1 MTLRGVF
8 LDVRPF
14 LSRLIIGMITV
25 LRWSGKKLS
34 LSDQYFAVDSK
45 IAYTYGFYE
54 LSGLEDELKGLN
66 EKLELM
72 LKRLDYL
79 EALMTQNQEYPELSH
94 VMSSLRVG
102 TSLYSEPLKLIQR
115 LVSVQRRL
123 KRSEEPRDEISR
135 IILNVLAIKGPQ
147 NVSSLTREV
156 QLERGTG
163 SRVTVRKKL
172 LELIDEG
179 LIEKGE
185 GPDYNLV
192 E

>member
-1 MTLRGVF
+1 M
-8 LDVRPF
+8 
-14 LSRLIIGMITV
+14 
-25 LRWSGKKLS
+25 
-34 LSDQYFAVDSK
+34 
-45 IAYTYGFYE
+45 
-54 LSGLEDELKGLN
+54 SGLEDELKGLN

-79 EALMTQNQEYPELSH
+79 EAVMTQNQEYPELSH

-123 KRSEEPRDEISR
+123 KRSEEPRDQISR

-147 NVSSLTREV
+147 NVSGLTREV
-156 QLERGTG
+156 QLDRGTG
-163 SRVTVRKKL
+163 SRVTIRKKL

-179 LIEKGE
+179 LVQKGE
-185 GPDYNLV
+185 GLDYELV

>member
-1 MTLRGVF
+1 M
-8 LDVRPF
+8 
-14 LSRLIIGMITV
+14 
-25 LRWSGKKLS
+25 
-34 LSDQYFAVDSK
+34 
-45 IAYTYGFYE
+45 
-54 LSGLEDELKGLN
+54 SGLEDELKGLN

-72 LKRLDYL
+72 LNRLDYL
-79 EALMTQNQEYPELSH
+79 EAVMTQNQEYPELSH

-147 NVSSLTREV
+147 NVSGLTREV

-179 LIEKGE
+179 LVQKGE
-185 GPDYNLV
+185 GLDYELRV
-192 E
+192 DWVGLD

>member
-1 MTLRGVF
+1 M
-8 LDVRPF
+8 
-14 LSRLIIGMITV
+14 
-25 LRWSGKKLS
+25 
-34 LSDQYFAVDSK
+34 
-45 IAYTYGFYE
+45 
-54 LSGLEDELKGLN
+54 SGLEDELKGLN

-72 LKRLDYL
+72 LNRLDYL
-79 EALMTQNQEYPELSH
+79 EAVMTQNQEYPELSH

-123 KRSEEPRDEISR
+123 KRSQEPRDEISR

-147 NVSSLTREV
+147 NVSGLTREV

-179 LIEKGE
+179 LVQKGE
-185 GPDYNLV
+185 GLDYELLQ
-192 E
+192 

>member
-1 MTLRGVF
+1 M
-8 LDVRPF
+8 
-14 LSRLIIGMITV
+14 
-25 LRWSGKKLS
+25 
-34 LSDQYFAVDSK
+34 
-45 IAYTYGFYE
+45 
-54 LSGLEDELKGLN
+54 SGLEDELKGLN
-66 EKLELM
+66 EKLKLM

-79 EALMTQNQEYPELSH
+79 EAVMTQNQEYPELSH

-147 NVSSLTREV
+147 NVSGLTREV
-156 QLERGTG
+156 QLDRGTG
-163 SRVTVRKKL
+163 SRVTIRKKL

-179 LIEKGE
+179 LVQKGE
-185 GPDYNLV
+185 GLDYELV

>member
-1 MTLRGVF
+1 M
-8 LDVRPF
+8 
-14 LSRLIIGMITV
+14 
-25 LRWSGKKLS
+25 
-34 LSDQYFAVDSK
+34 
-45 IAYTYGFYE
+45 
-54 LSGLEDELKGLN
+54 SGLEDELKGLN
-66 EKLELM
+66 KKLELM

-147 NVSSLTREV
+147 NVSGLTREV

-163 SRVTVRKKL
+163 SRVTIRKKL

>member
-1 MTLRGVF
+1 
-8 LDVRPF
+8 
-14 LSRLIIGMITV
+14 
-25 LRWSGKKLS
+25 
-34 LSDQYFAVDSK
+34 
-45 IAYTYGFYE
+45 

-72 LKRLDYL
+72 LNRLDYL
-79 EALMTQNQEYPELSH
+79 EAVMTQNQEYPELSH

-156 QLERGTG
+156 QSDRGTG

-179 LIEKGE
+179 LVEKEE
-185 GPDYNLV
+185 GLDYKLV

>member
-1 MTLRGVF
+1 M
-8 LDVRPF
+8 
-14 LSRLIIGMITV
+14 
-25 LRWSGKKLS
+25 
-34 LSDQYFAVDSK
+34 
-45 IAYTYGFYE
+45 
-54 LSGLEDELKGLN
+54 SGLEDELKGLN

-79 EALMTQNQEYPELSH
+79 EAVMTQNQEYPELSH

-147 NVSSLTREV
+147 NVSGLTREV
-156 QLERGTG
+156 QLDRGTG
-163 SRVTVRKKL
+163 SRVTIRKKL

-179 LIEKGE
+179 LVQKGE
-185 GPDYNLV
+185 GLDYELV

>member
-1 MTLRGVF
+1 M
-8 LDVRPF
+8 
-14 LSRLIIGMITV
+14 
-25 LRWSGKKLS
+25 
-34 LSDQYFAVDSK
+34 
-45 IAYTYGFYE
+45 
-54 LSGLEDELKGLN
+54 SGLEDELKGLN

-72 LKRLDYL
+72 LNRLDYL
-79 EALMTQNQEYPELSH
+79 EAVMTQNQEYPELSH

-115 LVSVQRRL
+115 LVSMQRRL

-156 QLERGTG
+156 QSDRGTG

-179 LIEKGE
+179 LVEKEE
-185 GPDYNLV
+185 GLDYKLV

>member
-1 MTLRGVF
+1 
-8 LDVRPF
+8 
-14 LSRLIIGMITV
+14 
-25 LRWSGKKLS
+25 
-34 LSDQYFAVDSK
+34 
-45 IAYTYGFYE
+45 

-163 SRVTVRKKL
+163 SRVTIRKKL
-172 LELIDEG
+172 LELIDAG
-179 LIEKGE
+179 IVHKGE
-185 GPDYNLV
+185 GLDYKLV

>member
-1 MTLRGVF
+1 M
-8 LDVRPF
+8 
-14 LSRLIIGMITV
+14 
-25 LRWSGKKLS
+25 
-34 LSDQYFAVDSK
+34 
-45 IAYTYGFYE
+45 
-54 LSGLEDELKGLN
+54 SGLEDELKGLN
-66 EKLELM
+66 EKLDFM

-79 EALMTQNQEYPELSH
+79 EAVMTQNQEYPELSH

-102 TSLYSEPLKLIQR
+102 ASLYSEPLKLIQR
-115 LVSVQRRL
+115 LMSVQRRL

-163 SRVTVRKKL
+163 SRVTIRKKL
-172 LELIDEG
+172 LSLVDEG
-179 LIEKGE
+179 LVQKGE
-185 GPDYNLV
+185 GPDYKLV